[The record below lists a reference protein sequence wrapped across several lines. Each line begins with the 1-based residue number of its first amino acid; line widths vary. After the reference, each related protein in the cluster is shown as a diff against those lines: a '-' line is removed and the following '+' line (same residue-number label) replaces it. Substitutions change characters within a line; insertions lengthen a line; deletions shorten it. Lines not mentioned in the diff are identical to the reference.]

1 MTLLAAFLRSV
12 RILKQIGINVRLENK
27 KKLKFFQQISINIFK
42 FMI

>member
-27 KKLKFFQQISINIFK
+27 KEN
-42 FMI
+42 

>member
-27 KKLKFFQQISINIFK
+27 KEI
-42 FMI
+42 